1 MHFLDHLLATCAAH
15 IDIVEEKDGSFGSTS
30 MRSFSGFGS
39 TSLDTPIKG
48 VGYTTPNAPPV
59 SVPSTLSATQIEDQV
74 YQFLL
79 SGKSTEWGFS
89 KSDCVLKFKGTVSE
103 NDINKAVETLLDD
116 ARIYDTGDE
125 MHFKAIE

>member
-89 KSDCVLKFKGTVSE
+89 KSE